1 MDKARF
7 RQVLDSDSR
16 DYSNRPLLA
25 EAVLKHS
32 DWILI
37 LLKKMSNVEN
47 KNSDMSA
54 RVLELVCKKD
64 LSLIFLCLEDFSTMI
79 SKLKLNGSIRASA
92 KIIELLCVEYF
103 IKFNP
108 IYIEKLTSNHL
119 NQFTESCFD
128 WMITDKAIAIQA
140 HSMYSLYLIGIKYDW
155 IHTELVQNIDRNLPQ
170 GSVGYQNRGKKII
183 NAIKTDKIL
192 KLY

>member
-1 MDKARF
+1 M
-7 RQVLDSDSR
+7 LDSDSR

-25 EAVLKHS
+25 EAVTEHP

-37 LLKKMSNVEN
+37 VLEKMSAIEN

-54 RVLELVCKKD
+54 RVLELASKKD
-64 LSLIFLCLEDFSTMI
+64 LSLIIPYLDKFSTLI
-79 SKLKLNGSIRASA
+79 SKLKLDGSIRASS

-103 IKFNP
+103 IRFNP
-108 IYIEKLTSNHL
+108 FYVKIL
-119 NQFTESCFD
+119 NNKCLEQFTESCFD

-140 HSMYSLYLIGIKYDW
+140 HSMYSLYLLGTKYNW
-155 IHTELVQNIDRNLPQ
+155 IHTELVQNIQRNLPK
-170 GSVGYQNRGKKII
+170 GSTGYQNRGKKII
-183 NAIKTDKIL
+183 NAIKYDRML